1 MADRVLSME
10 LDRGILFL
18 RKAREKENEDKL
30 FRRWISGYQDKVSF
44 DEFKNSVFEE
54 AKKAR
59 KSENQSAED
68 ILEKVRKIINKE

>member
-18 RKAREKENEDKL
+18 RKAREKENQDKL
-30 FRRWISGYQDKVSF
+30 FRRWITGYQDKASF

>member
-44 DEFKNSVFEE
+44 NEFKASVFEE

>member
-1 MADRVLSME
+1 ME